1 MGKLIFTA
9 DDYGACDFIDNG
21 IVQAVRAGKINTV
34 TAFVTHPDS
43 QQRIAD
49 LLTLREEL
57 KTDSGYTFNI
67 GLHFSVT
74 SGFSLQNKASS
85 LTEDT
90 ADGEGKFYFREAK
103 DYTFLETTIAD
114 LEAELLI
121 QLQTLDAWLAN
132 FLVDHVSNHHN
143 IAYLDMRLYQSYV
156 NGVSTFTNT
165 KYTNKI
171 PIRSPMPWQKS
182 SDLKVWPDG
191 KLILPIEEQGIELGM
206 WKMLLQLT
214 LNDLKERETEAQT
227 LSIKYP
233 DYLADTIY
241 GDPYPANVSFLIGQ
255 LSGKDYSS
263 EFMFHLGHPTEAY
276 TTDDELNTIISNLP
290 IPHGIDPSYFVNRTR
305 ELDTILNLDMAPL
318 MQASNVT
325 KAFFTDL

>member
-21 IVQAVRAGKINTV
+21 IMRALRAGKINTV
-34 TAFVTHPDS
+34 TAFVTHQTS
-43 QQRIAD
+43 EQRIKD

-57 KTDSGYTFNI
+57 KTADGYTFNV

-85 LTEDT
+85 LTEDE
-90 ADGEGKFYFREAK
+90 ADGEGKFYFREAQ
-103 DYTFLETTIAD
+103 DYDFSDTTTQD

-121 QLQTLDAWLAN
+121 QLQTLDAWLNN
-132 FLVDHVSNHHN
+132 FPVDHVSNHHN

-165 KYTNKI
+165 KYTQKI
-171 PIRSPMPWQKS
+171 PIRSPMPWQKA

-191 KLILPIEEQGIELGM
+191 KVIEPIEMQGIELGM
-206 WKMLLQLT
+206 WKMFLQLT
-214 LNDLKERETEAQT
+214 LDKFKDRETEAKT
-227 LSIKYP
+227 LNIKYP

-241 GDPYPANVSFLIGQ
+241 GEPYIANVSFLIEQ
-255 LSGKDYSS
+255 LKDKNYSS
-263 EFMFHLGHPTEAY
+263 EFMFHLGHPSEAY
-276 TTDDELNTIISNLP
+276 ANENELAEIIEKLQ
-290 IPHGIDPSYFVNRTR
+290 IPHGIDPSYFLNRTR
-305 ELDTILNLDMAPL
+305 ELNTLMILDMPPL
-318 MQASNVT
+318 LQANNIT
-325 KAFFTDL
+325 KAFFADL